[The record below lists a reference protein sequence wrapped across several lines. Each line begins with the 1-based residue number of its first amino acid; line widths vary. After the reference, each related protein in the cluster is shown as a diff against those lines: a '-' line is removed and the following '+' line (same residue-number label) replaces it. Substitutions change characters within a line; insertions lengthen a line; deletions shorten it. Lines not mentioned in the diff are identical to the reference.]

1 MSQLTLDSEPKE
13 IPIKY
18 KNPKKDLS
26 ANQYKLYCLV
36 RDSGPKTLQEIQRSL
51 YIRPIKGLEKVSD
64 IERML
69 RRIRD
74 HKDSLGKPLYLR
86 AVPQMRGYQ
95 KWEAVP

>member
-1 MSQLTLDSEPKE
+1 LDPEPKS
-13 IPIKY
+13 IPIKR

-26 ANQYKLYCLV
+26 ENQYKLYCLI
-36 RDSGPKTLQEIQRSL
+36 RDNGPKTLQEIQRYL
-51 YIRPIKGLEKVSD
+51 YTHPVKGLEKVSD

-74 HKDSLGKPLYLR
+74 HKDNLKKPLYLR
-86 AVPQMRGYQ
+86 AVSQMRGNQ